1 MAKASVLAGLRS
13 AVPLVG
19 PSLLAADFG
28 NLEEEIRRLERAGA
42 RLLHLDVMDGHFVPN
57 LSFGMPVIEAVR
69 RITDLPLDVHL
80 MIEQPA
86 RHLAAFR
93 RAGADLLT
101 VHVEA
106 VEDPTSVLT
115 EIRHLG
121 AGAGISLSPP
131 TDVRL
136 LEKCLD
142 HCDLVL
148 TMSVMP
154 GFGGQTFQ
162 EVALEKLRWLRANV
176 RPGTL
181 LSVDGGVNADTIR
194 ACAEAGADV
203 FVVGTALLGQP
214 DYRKRLAELTLIAR
228 SSRGERVK
236 HVG

>member
-1 MAKASVLAGLRS
+1 
-13 AVPLVG
+13 
-19 PSLLAADFG
+19 
-28 NLEEEIRRLERAGA
+28 
-42 RLLHLDVMDGHFVPN
+42 MDGHFVPN